1 MAHVTIYS
9 EIAPIID
16 YVMPMVE
23 QLDSI
28 ENPCDLYDKVKV
40 LINGCWVG
48 ITTDAKNLYLTLKDK
63 KYKGILNIYTSIV
76 FDYKLKEIR
85 ICNDSGRLTRPL
97 LRVKDQKTFLTNKIT
112 SSLKNGNLQWED
124 LLNDCKMTNSVIEY
138 IDPEEQQWSMIA
150 VNPSDIKEKNAG
162 INIHNFTH
170 CEIHAS
176 TIFGVLASCTPFP
189 EHNQSPRN
197 TYQSAMGKQAM
208 GVYSSNYQKRM
219 DTLGHVLS
227 YPNKPLVQTHIS
239 KYLHMNELPTGKNA
253 IVAIASY
260 SGYNQEDSIIM
271 NQSFID
277 RGGYHSTFYRSYRD
291 DEKKQQSSG
300 KEEKFTNPDPNI
312 TKNIKPCNYDK

>member
-1 MAHVTIYS
+1 
-9 EIAPIID
+9 
-16 YVMPMVE
+16 MV
-23 QLDSI
+23 
-28 ENPCDLYDKVKV
+28 LYKRNNV
-40 LINGCWVG
+40 N
-48 ITTDAKNLYLTLKDK
+48 
-63 KYKGILNIYTSIV
+63 
-76 FDYKLKEIR
+76 
-85 ICNDSGRLTRPL
+85 
-97 LRVKDQKTFLTNKIT
+97 
-112 SSLKNGNLQWED
+112 NLQEG
-124 LLNDCKMTNSVIEY
+124 LVEY
-138 IDPEEQQWSMIA
+138 IDVEEAHNCLIA
-150 VNPSDIKEKNAG
+150 MKQDDLKKKNSY
-162 INIHNFTH
+162 TH
-170 CEIHAS
+170 TEIHPCTILGILAS
-176 TIFGVLASCTPFP
+176 TIPYP
-189 EHNQSPRN
+189 DHNQSPRN

-208 GVYSSNYQKRM
+208 GVYSSNYQKRL

-312 TKNIKPCNYDK
+312 Y